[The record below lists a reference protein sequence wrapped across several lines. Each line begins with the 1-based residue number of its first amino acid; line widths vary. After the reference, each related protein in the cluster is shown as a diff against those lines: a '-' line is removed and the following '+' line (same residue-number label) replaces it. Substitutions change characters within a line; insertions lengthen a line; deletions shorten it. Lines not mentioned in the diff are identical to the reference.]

1 MYKYE
6 NCVYHKSSKI
16 WHAFKADNGNKI
28 ELYENGR
35 YKFIES
41 NLNKIHMICLK
52 LKVITETVDI
62 IKTT

>member
-41 NLNKIHMICLK
+41 NLNKIHNDLPQ
-52 LKVITETVDI
+52 
-62 IKTT
+62 IKGDNWNSWYY